1 MYYFASEAAIPIRSA
16 AAESS
21 EMVSQLLF
29 GDIVIGKEVQEN
41 WLFIQHIE
49 DGYEG
54 WVTIYMLTPISQAE
68 YENLQDW
75 EYVHDAN
82 TILKLQ
88 DGTEMRLPIGAKIPI
103 FELTKSLRLGKFKN
117 KDSFTLSGK
126 TWHILGGEIKP
137 ILPPHLLL
145 ATAYKFLN
153 IPYLWGGRGGFGIDC
168 SGFTQSVFRLHG
180 IALLRDASQQAKQ
193 GETISWENK
202 QIGDLVFFAKKG
214 KTNVS
219 HVGIYIG
226 DEKIIHS
233 SGKVRVDKLNLNG
246 LYSYESQN
254 VTHTLLTIKRFFS
267 WELQQEPKS

>member
-1 MYYFASEAAIPIRSA
+1 MYYFASEAAIPIRAA

-54 WVTIYMLTPISQAE
+54 WVTIYMLTPISHTE
-68 YENLQDW
+68 YESLQDW
-75 EYVHDAN
+75 QFVHDAN
-82 TILKLQ
+82 TILRLQ
-88 DGTEMRLPIGAKIPI
+88 DGTEMRLPIGAKFPI
-103 FELTKSLRLGKFKN
+103 QNDGYFSLGN
-117 KDSFTLSGK
+117 KKWQL
-126 TWHILGGEIKP
+126 IAGEIKP

-145 ATAYKFLN
+145 ETAYKFLN

-168 SGFTQSVFRLHG
+168 SGFTQNIFRLHG
-180 IALLRDASQQAKQ
+180 ISLLRDASQQAKQ
-193 GETISWENK
+193 GTEISWENK
-202 QIGDLVFFAKKG
+202 QIGDVVFFAKKG
-214 KTNVS
+214 KKNVS

-226 DEKIIHS
+226 NEKIIHS
-233 SGKVRVDKLNLNG
+233 SGKVRVDKLNFHG
-246 LYSYESQN
+246 LYSYESEN

>member
-1 MYYFASEAAIPIRSA
+1 MYYFASEAFIPIRAA

-41 WLFIQHIE
+41 WLFIQNIQ

-54 WVTIYMLTPISQAE
+54 WVTMYMLTQMSQTE
-68 YENLQDW
+68 YENIQAWQFVYDT
-75 EYVHDAN
+75 N
-82 TILKLQ
+82 TVLRLQ
-88 DGTEMRLPIGAKIPI
+88 DGTEMRLPLGAKIPVQK
-103 FELTKSLRLGKFKN
+103 ELSFHIGN
-117 KDSFTLSGK
+117 KK
-126 TWHILGGEIKP
+126 WQVIAGEIKP
-137 ILPPHLLL
+137 ILSLHLLL
-145 ATAYKFLN
+145 ETAYKFLN

-180 IALLRDASQQAKQ
+180 IALLRDASQQVKQ
-193 GETISWENK
+193 GTEISWENI
-202 QIGDLVFFAKKG
+202 QIGDLVFFAKVG

-226 DEKIIHS
+226 NEKIIHS